1 MNLAKRV
8 FGIAGVY
15 GLIVILPLF
24 LGPSAVIRV
33 TPPLTHPVFYYG
45 FAGTAL
51 AWQLAFLVIARDP
64 VRYRPLMLPAIV
76 EKLVFGIATIAL
88 FIAGEA
94 DTPFVAGALVD
105 LVLGALFLAAWLR
118 TSPARQPA

>member
-1 MNLAKRV
+1 
-8 FGIAGVY
+8 
-15 GLIVILPLF
+15 
-24 LGPSAVIRV
+24 
-33 TPPLTHPVFYYG
+33 
-45 FAGTAL
+45 
-51 AWQLAFLVIARDP
+51 
-64 VRYRPLMLPAIV
+64 
-76 EKLVFGIATIAL
+76 VFGIATIAL